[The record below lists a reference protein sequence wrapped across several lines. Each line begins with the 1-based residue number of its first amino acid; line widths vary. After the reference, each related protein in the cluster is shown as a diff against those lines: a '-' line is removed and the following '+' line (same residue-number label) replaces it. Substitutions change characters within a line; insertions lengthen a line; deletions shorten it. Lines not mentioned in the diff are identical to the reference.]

1 MHTRRARPPARWA
14 PLAGLAAAVALAP
27 LLFAGPGT
35 DLDSGAVI
43 QSGRTI
49 LRGDY
54 VASRAPGSPVH
65 EAIVGVLERVG
76 GTTLSNAGS
85 LLMAVVTCVALAA
98 LLRRAGVPRAELAV
112 AFVVA
117 NPWFQIA
124 STSTVD
130 FVWAMGFLLP
140 GAWLLRRGHPVFA
153 GVLFALAIGCRMST
167 AVLVAAALIAESF
180 GVGARIRNAIV
191 SGFVAAGGAVL
202 AYLPPFFAAG
212 STLAFAQ
219 NDFQTESPANHL
231 GRAFA
236 KLVYFFGP
244 YAAIGFCLAV
254 PAVVVALRHWRGSW
268 ITRFAAVGAAGATVL
283 FIRFPWKMGHLMP
296 LLVCVALLLAVALAH
311 RPRLLLALI
320 ALQLLYGVVNIEVFE
335 PNNPNRATEARFG
348 WEVKWGPL
356 VVDTRCRREDESA
369 WVGNNQPRLE
379 AVWNCA
385 KPFGTGH

>member
-1 MHTRRARPPARWA
+1 
-14 PLAGLAAAVALAP
+14 
-27 LLFAGPGT
+27 
-35 DLDSGAVI
+35 
-43 QSGRTI
+43 
-49 LRGDY
+49 
-54 VASRAPGSPVH
+54 
-65 EAIVGVLERVG
+65 
-76 GTTLSNAGS
+76 
-85 LLMAVVTCVALAA
+85 
-98 LLRRAGVPRAELAV
+98 
-112 AFVVA
+112 
-117 NPWFQIA
+117 
-124 STSTVD
+124 
-130 FVWAMGFLLP
+130 
-140 GAWLLRRGHPVFA
+140 
-153 GVLFALAIGCRMST
+153 
-167 AVLVAAALIAESF
+167 
-180 GVGARIRNAIV
+180 
-191 SGFVAAGGAVL
+191 VAAGGAVL